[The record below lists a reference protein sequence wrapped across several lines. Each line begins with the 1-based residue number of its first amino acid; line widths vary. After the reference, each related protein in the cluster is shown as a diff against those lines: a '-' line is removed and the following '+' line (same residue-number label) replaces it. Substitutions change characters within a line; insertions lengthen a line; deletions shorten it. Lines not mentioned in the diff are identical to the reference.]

1 MTPPDW
7 TACTEEQFWS
17 YIAWHLDKA
26 GIGSVLVGGAVV
38 AIYTE
43 GLYRS
48 GDIDLVLEGFPA
60 KAVAEV
66 LSPLGFRPTRR
77 YWAHPECP
85 HLYVEFPP
93 GPVSLGEEFPV
104 IPAEMEKDGRKLKL
118 LSPTDCVKDRL
129 AAWIHWKS
137 RATLDQAALVAT
149 RQQNAIDF
157 DQVREW
163 CRREG
168 APKAFDDLL
177 EAMRGVG

>member
-1 MTPPDW
+1 LD
-7 TACTEEQFWS
+7 
-17 YIAWHLDKA
+17 HLHGRRILELHRLASRQA
-26 GIGSVLVGGAVV
+26 GIGSVLAGGAVV

-48 GDIDLVLEGFPA
+48 GDVDLLLEGFPA
-60 KAVAEV
+60 KAVADV
-66 LSPLGFRPTRR
+66 LTPLGFHQRRR
-77 YWAHPECP
+77 YWAHPKRP

-104 IPAEMEKDGRKLKL
+104 TPAELEKDGRMLKL

-129 AAWIHWKS
+129 AAWIYWKS

-149 RQQNAIDF
+149 RQRNAIDF
-157 DQVREW
+157 DQVSDW

-177 EAMRGVG
+177 EAMRSVG